1 MRDCLL
7 LVDVFDTFDHEDGP
21 VLHACFNERFAG
33 LRDLV
38 RTFREGDDP
47 IVYANDSSGV
57 FDGDAAGVVEKAR
70 LGPAGSMV
78 DQIAPRRED
87 RFVLKPRY
95 SAFDHT
101 PLELILDQLAIER
114 IFVAGMTTEGCV
126 AQTAI
131 DARELGYKVT
141 VVTSACCTID
151 LEVEDIALAYLER
164 VVGVR
169 LAMTA
174 DRVGS

>member
-1 MRDCLL
+1 
-7 LVDVFDTFDHEDGP
+7 
-21 VLHACFNERFAG
+21 
-33 LRDLV
+33 
-38 RTFREGDDP
+38 
-47 IVYANDSSGV
+47 
-57 FDGDAAGVVEKAR
+57 
-70 LGPAGSMV
+70 MV

-101 PLELILDQLAIER
+101 PLELILDQLEIER

-174 DRVGS
+174 DRVGR